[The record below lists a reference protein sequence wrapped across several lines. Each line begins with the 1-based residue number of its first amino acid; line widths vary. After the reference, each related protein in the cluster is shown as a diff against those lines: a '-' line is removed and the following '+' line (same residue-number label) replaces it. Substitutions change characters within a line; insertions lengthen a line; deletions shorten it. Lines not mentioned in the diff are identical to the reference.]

1 MWLYSLESARCTL
14 LFSVFLKAQSQA
26 QAVPLSRQSSSS
38 DSDSDDSVVEF
49 SVFSLETQWALLIAT
64 LVEILS
70 NHEKALMKM
79 KSALEQRV
87 ISKSVEKSG
96 QKLKRKFTPVIGSPE
111 YKEAKAVEDFFR
123 VLAPYWNWKE
133 YDLLEFML
141 RASGCQAA
149 IEKLQ
154 EFIASRQQAS
164 PHIVLQL
171 SHAVET
177 TPGEAISSLPRSSE
191 EPCPGDP
198 HQMVVIVMKVNRDK
212 LTLQDYDQDTSLL
225 CRVARISRHDL
236 ALLGTGTGCIAIR
249 WMISPEL
256 AEGIQRMTVTDEL
269 LRELAQRNIVKI
281 SIGSN
286 FSLSI
291 ATMDY
296 WQATL
301 VTTTIL
307 HPHVHVHTFSL
318 SLTYVATVGHIQSSL

>member
-1 MWLYSLESARCTL
+1 MCTV

-26 QAVPLSRQSSSS
+26 QPVLLSRQSSGS
-38 DSDSDDSVVEF
+38 DSDNDSDDSVVEF
-49 SVFSLETQWALLIAT
+49 SVFSLETQWALLITT

-70 NHEKALMKM
+70 EHKKALLKM
-79 KSALEQRV
+79 KSTLEHRV
-87 ISKSVEKSG
+87 ISKSVRKSD
-96 QKLKRKFTPVIGSPE
+96 QKVKRKYTPVIGSPE
-111 YKEAKAVEDFFR
+111 YKEAKTVDDFFR

-133 YDLLEFML
+133 YSLLEFLL

-154 EFIASRQQAS
+154 EFIASRQQAA

-177 TPGEAISSLPRSSE
+177 TPGEAISSLPLSAE

-198 HQMVVIVMKVNRDK
+198 HQKVVIVMKVNRDE

-249 WMISPEL
+249 WMVSPEL
-256 AEGIQRMTVTDEL
+256 AEDIQQMTVTNEL

-281 SIGSN
+281 SIGPN
-286 FSLSI
+286 FHLSI
-291 ATMDY
+291 ATMNY
-296 WQATL
+296 WQAAL
-301 VTTTIL
+301 VTTTIRSTL
-307 HPHVHVHTFSL
+307 HPHVHVHTTSSL
-318 SLTYVATVGHIQSSL
+318 SLTYVATIGYIQSSP